1 MLKVAKKIVKV
12 LSLFLALM
20 FLIPTTFVKAEQ
32 IDSGLID
39 LTSQE
44 ISESRVINYDE
55 MIEILVEDGYIKS
68 QY

>member
-1 MLKVAKKIVKV
+1 
-12 LSLFLALM
+12 M
-20 FLIPTTFVKAEQ
+20 FLIPRTFVKAEQ

-55 MIEILVEDGYIKS
+55 MIEILVEDVI
-68 QY
+68 